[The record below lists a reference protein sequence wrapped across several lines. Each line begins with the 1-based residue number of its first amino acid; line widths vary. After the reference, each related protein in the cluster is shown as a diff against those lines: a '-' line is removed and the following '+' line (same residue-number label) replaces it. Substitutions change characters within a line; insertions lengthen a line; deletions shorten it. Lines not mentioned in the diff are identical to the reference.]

1 MSNCDKSFPVDP
13 VLKTMTQDLADELGE
28 ICCCWRVNDS
38 TSTGM
43 PATAAT
49 IHDIIRSGGGVI
61 DLSGGRWAIYSYD
74 SVLGG
79 NPVDF
84 ETYIYT
90 GSGPPIIKSIVHSD
104 KVSILNS
111 CRLLQARPKTPK
123 KTGEKGKSTI
133 MRATPLIQPHF
144 GLRAGSISRTSNWYK
159 LAQLS
164 NTFDPSKTTIKDLD
178 GMTDEALAEGEKWAQ
193 DGVLENSIPS
203 AQKPLADMLQNKE
216 EMERKHMRAPSEAE
230 RGSDKSKSLSGLE
243 TMLSFLSSQK
253 SAMDKI
259 FVTIASTRGLSQ
271 EMIACPK
278 ISITII
284 PYNSVSGIARNIK
297 NAQETVATTAP
308 LANQAAIAADS
319 KTFNIKTLQQLLPKI
334 CAAKQAIEQVLDQGP
349 AMRTY
354 LQSVVSNP
362 THKDYA
368 AATEFL
374 MSANTAGVEAA
385 TATLGAGITAG

>member
-1 MSNCDKSFPVDP
+1 MNSCDKSFPVDP

-123 KTGEKGKSTI
+123 KNGEKGKSTI
-133 MRATPLIQPHF
+133 MRATPLIQADF

-193 DGVLENSIPS
+193 DGVLKNSIPS

-216 EMERKHMRAPSEAE
+216 EMERRHMRAPSEEE

-243 TMLSFLSSQK
+243 KMLSFLSSQK

-259 FVTIASTRGLSQ
+259 FATIASTRGLSPD
-271 EMIACPK
+271 MIACPK
-278 ISITII
+278 ISITIS
-284 PYNSVSGIARNIK
+284 PYNSVSRIAENIK

-319 KTFNIKTLQQLLPKI
+319 KTLQKLLSQI
-334 CAAKQAIEQVLDQGP
+334 CAAKQAIEQVLDHGP
-349 AMRTY
+349 AMKTY
-354 LQSVVSNP
+354 LQSVVSNSN
-362 THKDYA
+362 HKEYA

-374 MSANTAGVEAA
+374 MSANAAGVEAA

>member
-90 GSGPPIIKSIVHSD
+90 GSGPPISKSIVHSN

-123 KTGEKGKSTI
+123 KNGEKGKSTI

-193 DGVLENSIPS
+193 DGVLKNSIPS
-203 AQKPLADMLQNKE
+203 AQKPLADTLQNKE
-216 EMERKHMRAPSEAE
+216 EMKRRHTRAPSEAE

-259 FVTIASTRGLSQ
+259 FVTIASTRGLSPD
-271 EMIACPK
+271 MIACPK
-278 ISITII
+278 ISITIS
-284 PYNSVSGIARNIK
+284 PYNSVSRIAENIK
-297 NAQETVATTAP
+297 NAQKTVATTAP
-308 LANQAAIAADS
+308 LANQAAIAANS
-319 KTFNIKTLQQLLPKI
+319 ETFDIDALQKLLSQI
-334 CAAKQAIEQVLDQGP
+334 CAAKQAIEKVLDHGP

-362 THKDYA
+362 THKDHA

-374 MSANTAGVEAA
+374 MSANAAGVEAA